1 MSTTYPHHLYSHLHH
16 PHQKMSKNKV
26 PSVTSWTITLDQ
38 SAPPTNHHHHLQWYS
53 IDLSLYLMCLHSL
66 LKLHLQCSTLMIII
80 APQMRHIFSQP
91 GRSQLVT
98 RRNGARKH
106 SKNSFKI
113 CQIFLSFPH
122 STLYNQLSL
131 LLRQKCKSTIDCATR
146 TRAHAQLI
154 ASFPWTPARR
164 AAYSHL

>member
-26 PSVTSWTITLDQ
+26 PSIASWTITRVQ
-38 SAPPTNHHHHLQWYS
+38 SAPPLNHHHNLQWYS

-80 APQMRHIFSQP
+80 APQMRHILSQL

-98 RRNGARKH
+98 RPSGARKH
-106 SKNSFKI
+106 TKTRFKI
-113 CQIFLSFPH
+113 CQIFLCFPH

-131 LLRQKCKSTIDCATR
+131 FTKHGTDCPSHSPSWMPLLQFKSSI
-146 TRAHAQLI
+146 
-154 ASFPWTPARR
+154 SFLPTPLWD
-164 AAYSHL
+164 SL